1 MSKTETLS
9 VDQDQLREAWIRTL
23 PEVLDR
29 SDRFEV
35 HPGENGQTLRV
46 HIASAGHSM
55 YSFEF
60 SVTYVDSR
68 EVRVELIDVEKADQ
82 SVDERNETVQQ
93 LVEDY
98 VRHLHECAQ
107 TLHSLTHK

>member
-1 MSKTETLS
+1 MSRTETLT
-9 VDQDQLREAWIRTL
+9 VDREELRAAWTRTL
-23 PEVLDR
+23 PTVLNQ

-35 HPGENGQTLRV
+35 HPGEDDQTLRV

-55 YSFEF
+55 YSFDF
-60 SVTYVDSR
+60 SVSYVDSR
-68 EVRVELIDVEKADQ
+68 EVRVELIDVEKGDD
-82 SVDERNETVQQ
+82 SVDERNETIQQ

-107 TLHSLTHK
+107 ALHSLTHK

>member
-1 MSKTETLS
+1 MSPTETLPVS
-9 VDQDQLREAWIRTL
+9 QNQLMEAWSATL
-23 PEVLDR
+23 PTVLNQ
-29 SDRFEV
+29 SDKFEV
-35 HPGENGQTLRV
+35 HPGEGEASLHV

-55 YSFEF
+55 YSFDF

-68 EVRVELIDVEKADQ
+68 EVRVELTDAEKANQ
-82 SVDERNETVQQ
+82 TIDERNETIQQ

-107 TLHSLTHK
+107 ALHHLTHK